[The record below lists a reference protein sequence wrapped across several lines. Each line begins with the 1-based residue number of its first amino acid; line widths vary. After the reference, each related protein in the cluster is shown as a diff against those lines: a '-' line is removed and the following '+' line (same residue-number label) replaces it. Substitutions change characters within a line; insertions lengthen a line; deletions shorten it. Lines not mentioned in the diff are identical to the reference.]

1 MFYLLY
7 GHVSLISIIDLS
19 LPAMLIAGHLMQ
31 YWIERPSMS
40 LGRML
45 ARRRSHQPLASS

>member
-19 LPAMLIAGHLMQ
+19 LPAMLIAGHLME
-31 YWIERPSMS
+31 YWIERPSLS

-45 ARRRSHQPLASS
+45 ARQWPHQPLANS